1 MTKYVNHIQLFSCI
15 KYVIFVYGM
24 PRKRFRLK
32 ILVLFSLFFISFTTL
47 SNSQTINKTETKHY
61 FIGRI
66 DEKGTIQAY
75 IVLGEDNNISGTF
88 FSDTNGTSHDISGRI
103 KTKEDSFND
112 FNIEIDAYVDKNKTG
127 TFSGVI
133 KSDGANLAETIT
145 GKWQTPE
152 GDRTYAFELNKIADF
167 IHTKFTQGST
177 IELSSSYPFMYSI
190 VNQANQINDLL
201 RNEIEKKT
209 DDFIKE
215 AQNYF
220 SRKSSISGWSQEIK
234 YSIEFYSKKLLSL
247 TGETYTY
254 TGGAHGNTFYI
265 SQNYSLTVEN
275 IKLINLSDLFIA
287 DSNFINILSIYLI
300 KELKEQGASLIENG
314 EITEFNEKDLHAFA
328 ISPRGLLFAFSPYSV
343 ASYAEGP
350 FFVTVPYSEIRQI
363 INPDGPLKE
372 FINHQP

>member
-1 MTKYVNHIQLFSCI
+1 MRLFSCI

-24 PRKRFRLK
+24 LRKRFRLK
-32 ILVLFSLFFISFTTL
+32 IFVLLTLFFISFTTL

-61 FIGRI
+61 FIGKI
-66 DEKGTIQAY
+66 DENDTIQAY
-75 IVLGEDNNISGTF
+75 IILGEDNNISGTY

-112 FNIEIDAYVDKNKTG
+112 FNIEIDAYVDNNKTG

-167 IHTKFTQGST
+167 IHTKFTQGSI

-209 DDFIKE
+209 NDFIKE

-220 SRKSSISGWSQEIK
+220 SRQSSISGWSQEIK

-254 TGGAHGNTFYI
+254 TGGAHGNTSYI
-265 SQNYSLTVEN
+265 SQNYSLTGEN
-275 IKLINLSDLFIA
+275 IKLVNLSDLFIA

>member
-1 MTKYVNHIQLFSCI
+1 MTKQVNHTQLFSCI
-15 KYVIFVYGM
+15 KYVIFVIRM
-24 PRKRFRLK
+24 LRKRLRLK

-47 SNSQTINKTETKHY
+47 SNSQTINKTETRYY
-61 FIGRI
+61 FIGKI
-66 DEKGTIQAY
+66 DENDTIQAY
-75 IVLGEDNNISGTF
+75 IVLGEDNNISGTY
-88 FSDTNGTSHDISGRI
+88 FSDTNGISHDISGRI
-103 KTKEDSFND
+103 KTKKDSFND

-127 TFSGVI
+127 KFTGLI

-145 GKWQTPE
+145 GKWQNPE
-152 GDRTYAFELNKIADF
+152 EDRTYAFELNKIADF

-190 VNQANQINDLL
+190 VTQANQINDLL

-209 DDFIKE
+209 NDFIKE

-265 SQNYSLTVEN
+265 SQNYSLTGEN

-287 DSNFINILSIYLI
+287 DSDFINILSNYLI
-300 KELKEQGASLIENG
+300 KKLKEQNASLIING
-314 EITEFNEKDLHAFA
+314 EITEFNEKDLRAFA
-328 ISPRGLLFAFSPYSV
+328 ISPRDLLFVFSPYSV

-350 FFVTVPYSEIRQI
+350 FFVKVPYSEIRQI
-363 INPDGPLKE
+363 VNPDGPLIE